1 MAEVNEGM
9 LEKAKEVGRL
19 IGQTDEYKKLQD
31 ARERLNEDR
40 ETVEMVNRLSEL
52 EQGLQSKLQQGE
64 QPSEEEQKEYQE
76 LVSELQ
82 SGPKY
87 QAVVAAQSNF
97 DKIIKKVNEKIGEG
111 IEAGAASSIIMPG

>member
-1 MAEVNEGM
+1 MSEGM

-19 IGQTDEYKKLQD
+19 IGQTKEYKELQK

-52 EQGLQSKLQQGE
+52 EQEFQGLMQRGE
-64 QPSEEEQKEYQE
+64 QPSEEDQKEYQE
-76 LVSELQ
+76 LMSDLQ
-82 SGPKY
+82 SGPRY

-97 DKIIKKVNEKIGEG
+97 DKIVKQVNEKIGEG
-111 IEAGAASSIIMPG
+111 IEAGAASSIIMPS